1 MAFVT
6 ELEHTSAPE
15 VISLAKAR
23 KQLQLET
30 DFTEDDSLITDYI
43 EAAIVQAENYIN
55 SEITEKKFEIRGKS
69 FDDVLGFKRQ
79 KITSVDSFV
88 YKNVE
93 GAEATIDPANYSLEN
108 VDKYENEI
116 VFLENYKIP
125 EVKEYDPAA
134 VTLSVTVGYGAGKVP
149 KAIIKALLVMITDSY
164 EHRTDT
170 VKEKSTASENALHS
184 YKRF

>member
-6 ELEHTSAPE
+6 EIEHRAPE

-23 KQLQLET
+23 KQLQLED
-30 DFTEDDSLITDYI
+30 DFIEDDSLISDYI
-43 EAAIVQAENYIN
+43 DAAIVQAENYIN
-55 SEITEKKFEIRGKS
+55 SEITKKKFEIKGKS
-69 FDDVLGFKRQ
+69 FDDALGFKKQ
-79 KITSVDSFV
+79 IITAVDSISN
-88 YKNVE
+88 KNAA
-93 GAEATIDPANYSLEN
+93 AENIIIDPVNYSLQN

-116 VFLENYKIP
+116 VFNEDFELP

-134 VTLSVTVGYGAGKVP
+134 VTISVTVGYPGSKIP
-149 KAIIKALLVMITDSY
+149 KAILKALLVMITDSY

-170 VKEKSTASENALHS
+170 VKEKSTASETVLHA